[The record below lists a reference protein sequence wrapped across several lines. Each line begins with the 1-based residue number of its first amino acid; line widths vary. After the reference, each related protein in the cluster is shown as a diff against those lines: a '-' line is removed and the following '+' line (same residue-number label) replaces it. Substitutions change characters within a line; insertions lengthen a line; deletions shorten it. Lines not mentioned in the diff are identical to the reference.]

1 MNQPRKKLI
10 EVRRKLQQVE
20 ALCGRPPNAPKW
32 APRTMDLEILLYGDT
47 VSTEPG
53 LLLPRPDLIKRPY
66 MLKPMAD
73 VGPDVVHPTLQRTM
87 KQLWDAFD
95 QDGHE
100 MKVTRI

>member
-1 MNQPRKKLI
+1 
-10 EVRRKLQQVE
+10 
-20 ALCGRPPNAPKW
+20 
-32 APRTMDLEILLYGDT
+32 
-47 VSTEPG
+47 
-53 LLLPRPDLIKRPY
+53 